1 MTTLSDR
8 YVWAVLRAL
17 PGRERAELEPE
28 IRSLVADAVEA
39 RAAQADV
46 APDDIERAALTELGD
61 PGLLAAGY
69 ATGPQYLIGPV
80 VYPEWRRLVTML
92 VSILVPIIALVVLSA
107 SLISGST
114 VGSAIVAAGVSAF
127 QVALQ
132 TVFWITLVM
141 ATIERATGSGLTPRS
156 WTPDALPKVPD
167 DGRIG
172 LMEVGAMLV
181 FDVLVI
187 AGLLW
192 VQLLPPI
199 SIGGVAYPLFDPALW
214 SFWLPWFI
222 AVMVLEIGF
231 AILLAMRGRWTWT
244 FAVTMPCLGPPSGSP
259 FVYLASNG
267 LLLNSGSTRCD
278 RIDDGH
284 RLGPGHGPD
293 RRRRDHRHRH
303 CRRGRR
309 LHESAAGIA
318 SSYGYASARIEVDHG
333 SAATMIRLLITG
345 RPSRLVPSR
354 RNERPLETSGI
365 SRTAPAAAA
374 RAGRRF
380 AGPAGARTRWPAQG
394 S

>member
-28 IRSLVADAVEA
+28 IRSLVADAIEA

-61 PGLLAAGY
+61 PGVLAAGY
-69 ATGPQYLIGPV
+69 ARGPQYLIGPN

-114 VGSAIVAAGVSAF
+114 VGGAIVGAGVSAF

-141 ATIERATGSGLTPRS
+141 ATIERATGSVLTPRS

-192 VQLLPPI
+192 VQLLPPV

-244 FAVTMPCLGPPSGSP
+244 LAVMNAVLGAAFGIPV
-259 FVYLASNG
+259 VYLVSNG
-267 LLLNSGSTRCD
+267 LLLNPALLAAIGSTTDSDWVRVTALIVGVVSIVTVIAD
-278 RIDDGH
+278 AAVGFMKAWRAS
-284 RLGPGHGPD
+284 LPGAVRSG
-293 RRRRDHRHRH
+293 
-303 CRRGRR
+303 
-309 LHESAAGIA
+309 
-318 SSYGYASARIEVDHG
+318 RIEVDHG
-333 SAATMIRLLITG
+333 SAPTMIRFLFTG
-345 RPSRLVPSR
+345 RPSRLAPSR
-354 RNERPLETSGI
+354 RNQRPLETSGI